1 MAGARILFP
10 EFRDEQE
17 ASRYPFADS
26 ASLQSDAD
34 ETIQI
39 APDTFIDASFF
50 IIGGYQRVY
59 ISSIVIAPQ
68 SITINVGDEELSVRV
83 TSSYNPLSPPAD
95 GVLLFADQYGRPAG
109 MLLSSSTA
117 LARFSGWG
125 TGTYTFD
132 IDQTEFVGSVVIP
145 ANEPGVR
152 AIRPETKQFLTGD
165 IWLVGDQGVV
175 LRQDGPGVIRIDI
188 IGVPLFRRFL
198 CEPQQG
204 AYFPNKQY
212 LKTIN
217 GCGPDEFGNFTFTAT
232 DQPNIAGRE
241 IPATN
246 NNVLRI
252 YADGE
257 TIVIDTAGRSVV

>member
-1 MAGARILFP
+1 MSGARILFP

-26 ASLQSDAD
+26 ATLQSVAGDN
-34 ETIQI
+34 IQI

-50 IIGGYQRVY
+50 IIGGDRRVY
-59 ISSIVIAPQ
+59 ISSINVTPQ
-68 SITINVGDEELSVRV
+68 IVTIVVGDAELAARV
-83 TSSYNPLSPPAD
+83 TATYNPLSPPTT
-95 GVLLFADQYGRPAG
+95 GVLLFFDQYARPAG
-109 MLLSSSTA
+109 MLLSSPTA
-117 LARFSGWG
+117 LARFAGWG
-125 TGTYTFD
+125 TGTYPFTLA
-132 IDQTEFVGSVVIP
+132 QTEFVSSVVIS

-152 AIRPETKQFLTGD
+152 ALRPETKQFLTGD

-175 LRQDGPGVIRIDI
+175 LRQDGPSVIRIDI

-204 AYFPNKQY
+204 ADFPNKRY

-217 GCGPDEFGNFTFTAT
+217 DCGPDEFGNFTFTAT
-232 DQPNIAGRE
+232 NQAVSDS
-241 IPATN
+241 
-246 NNVLRI
+246 VLRV

-257 TIVIDTAGRSVV
+257 TIVIDTVGRSVV

>member
-1 MAGARILFP
+1 MMSGARILFP
-10 EFRDEQE
+10 EFRDEQ
-17 ASRYPFADS
+17 ADSRYPFADS
-26 ASLQSDAD
+26 ATLQSETDASIRISP
-34 ETIQI
+34 T
-39 APDTFIDASFF
+39 TFIDATFF
-50 IIGGYQRVY
+50 IIGAGERVY
-59 ISSIVIAPQ
+59 ISSVVVAPQ
-68 SITINVGDEELSVRV
+68 LITINVGDAGLADQVSA
-83 TSSYNPLSPPAD
+83 TYNPLSPPTD
-95 GVLLFADQYGRPAG
+95 GVLLFEDQYGRPAG
-109 MLLSSSTA
+109 TLLSNPTE
-117 LARFSGWG
+117 LDRFSSWG
-125 TGTYTFD
+125 TGTYTFTPA
-132 IDQTEFVGSVVIP
+132 QTEFVSSVVIP

-204 AYFPNKQY
+204 ADFPNRQY

-232 DQPNIAGRE
+232 NQAVADS
-241 IPATN
+241 
-246 NNVLRI
+246 VLRI

-257 TIVIDTAGRSVV
+257 TIVIDTVGRSVI

>member
-1 MAGARILFP
+1 MSGARILFP

-26 ASLQSDAD
+26 AGLQS
-34 ETIQI
+34 ETTENISI

-59 ISSIVIAPQ
+59 ISSIVVAPQ
-68 SITINVGDEELSVRV
+68 SVTINVGDEELSTRV
-83 TSSYNPLSPPAD
+83 SASYNPLSPPAD

-109 MLLSSSTA
+109 MLLSTTTG

-125 TGTYTFD
+125 PGTYTFE
-132 IDQTEFVGSVVIP
+132 IDQTEFVSSVSIP

-152 AIRPETKQFLTGD
+152 AVRPETKQFLTGD

-175 LRQDGPGVIRIDI
+175 LRQDGPGVIRVDI
-188 IGVPLFRRFL
+188 VGVPLFRRFL
-198 CEPQQG
+198 CEPQSDD
-204 AYFPNKQY
+204 FPNKRY

-217 GCGPDEFGNFTFTAT
+217 GCGPDDFGNFTFTAT
-232 DQPNIAGRE
+232 NQAVADA
-241 IPATN
+241 
-246 NNVLRI
+246 VLRI

-257 TIVIDTAGRSVV
+257 TIVVDTVGRSVV